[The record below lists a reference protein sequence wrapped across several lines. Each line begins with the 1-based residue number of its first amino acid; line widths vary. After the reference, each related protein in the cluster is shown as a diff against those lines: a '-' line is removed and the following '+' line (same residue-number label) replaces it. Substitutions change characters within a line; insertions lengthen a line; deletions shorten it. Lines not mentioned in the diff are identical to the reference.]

1 MTNQDVTHAA
11 GHGAIAFGAGVIF
24 AIGLALSGMTTP
36 ANVIAF
42 LDIFGSWDPT
52 LAFVMGG
59 AIAVHAPI
67 YWLYIRGREAPTFAR
82 SFGLPTRRDIDRPLI
97 VGAVLFGAGWGLA
110 GFCPGPAV
118 ASLAS
123 GSSTVM
129 WFVVA
134 MLVGMSGF
142 SIVELARGRRR

>member
-1 MTNQDVTHAA
+1 MRGHDVTHAV
-11 GHGAIAFGAGVIF
+11 GHGSVAFGAGLIF
-24 AIGLALSGMTTP
+24 AVGLALSGMTVP

-42 LDIFGSWDPT
+42 LDVFGSWDPT

-67 YWLYIRGREAPTFAR
+67 YWLFVRGRETPTFAR
-82 SFGLPTRRDIDRPLI
+82 TFGLPTRRDIDVPLLA
-97 VGAVLFGAGWGLA
+97 GAVLFGAGWGLA

-118 ASLAS
+118 TSLAS
-123 GSSTVM
+123 GASTVW

-134 MLVGMSGF
+134 MLVGMAAFSFVGF
-142 SIVELARGRRR
+142 MRGRKH

>member
-1 MTNQDVTHAA
+1 MKSPDVTHAA
-11 GHGAIAFGAGVIF
+11 GHGAISFGAGVIF
-24 AIGLALSGMTTP
+24 AVGLALSGMTTP

-42 LDIFGSWDPT
+42 LDVFGSWNPT

-67 YWLYIRGREAPTFAR
+67 YWLFVRGREAPTFAR
-82 SFGLPTRRDIDRPLI
+82 TFGLPTRRDIDVQLLA
-97 VGAVLFGAGWGLA
+97 GAALFGAGWGLA

-123 GSSTVM
+123 GASTVI

-134 MLVGMSGF
+134 MLVGMFGF
-142 SIVELARGRRR
+142 SIVDLARGSKP

>member
-1 MTNQDVTHAA
+1 MKSPDVTHAA
-11 GHGAIAFGAGVIF
+11 GHGAITFGAGVIF
-24 AIGLALSGMTTP
+24 AVGLALSGMTTP

-42 LDIFGSWDPT
+42 LDVFGSWNPT

-67 YWLYIRGREAPTFAR
+67 YWLFVRGRETPTFAR
-82 SFGLPTRRDIDRPLI
+82 TFGLPTRRDIDVQLLA
-97 VGAVLFGAGWGLA
+97 GAALFGAGWGLA

-123 GSSTVM
+123 GASTVI

-134 MLVGMSGF
+134 MLVGMFGF
-142 SIVELARGRRR
+142 SIVDLARGSKP